1 MDGKGDTLGTHRT
14 VASIPVCRMFSG
26 DDASKG
32 FTFSV
37 GGRIEIPQSID
48 ARAGYG
54 GDAATLRTIA
64 RGTVVALCT
73 TSDGDTIAIDVSS
86 VTEVT
91 FDRLIAPV
99 SGVTFGVVAEAVV
112 DKQRRR
118 TRPGQKPTC
127 FYLPM
132 TFEGV
137 DVVTAPPPHGEHQAP
152 VYDAVAFFP
161 GDAVYIR
168 HRNKVAGIGTG
179 NLRGYALCR
188 AGIAPFDKAMQ
199 FIGIAHVAS
208 AGGTGGSVQCRVDTL
223 NP

>member
-32 FTFSV
+32 FTFS
-37 GGRIEIPQSID
+37 GAGRIKIPNTID
-48 ARAGYG
+48 DRAGYG
-54 GDAATLRTIA
+54 GDAATMRTIA
-64 RGTVVALCT
+64 RGTVVALCIDDNGKT
-73 TSDGDTIAIDVSS
+73 VAIDVSS
-86 VTEVT
+86 VKEAT
-91 FDRLIAPV
+91 FNVLINKANR
-99 SGVTFGVVAEAVV
+99 VTFGVVAEAVV

-118 TRPGQKPTC
+118 TRPGQEATC

-137 DVVTAPPPHGEHQAP
+137 DVVTAPPPHGEPQAP

-161 GDAVYIR
+161 GDAVYIQ
-168 HRNKVAGIGTG
+168 HRDKVAGMGIGG
-179 NLRGYALCR
+179 LKGYALCR
-188 AGIAPFDKAMQ
+188 QGIGRNNNVQ

>member
-26 DDASKG
+26 DDASKTFV
-32 FTFSV
+32 FTNGV
-37 GGRIEIPQSID
+37 LNEQNID
-48 ARAGYG
+48 TRAGYG

-64 RGTVVALCT
+64 RGTVVALCKN
-73 TSDGDTIAIDVSS
+73 SDGDTIAIDVSS
-86 VTEVT
+86 VTEPT
-91 FDRLIAPV
+91 FSGLIDPV
-99 SGVTFGVVAEAVV
+99 NGVTFGVVAEAVV

-137 DVVTAPPPHGEHQAP
+137 DVVTAPPPHGEPQAP

-161 GDAVYIR
+161 GDAVYIQ
-168 HRNKVAGIGTG
+168 HRDKVAGMGIGG
-179 NLRGYALCR
+179 LKGYALCR
-188 AGIAPFDKAMQ
+188 AGTTAPFRQDTK

-208 AGGTGGSVQCRVDTL
+208 AGGSGGSVQCRVDTL